1 VSNKSDKACINMKYH
16 LEDNSPM
23 PDNRLVMLVFFI
35 IITIL
40 QPIVWVV
47 DMGVDMVDKVTNR
60 NFKFGKDIKPKIRI
74 LNFMF
79 VGGIGYI
86 INMAIYYPLMLI
98 FKSDVT
104 FLNTHFYLPPFLI
117 STFIA
122 ATSNYL
128 INKAWTFKDK
138 ETYKQ
143 SYIRYMLACA
153 ITVFFDII
161 LLFLLVDYG
170 HIYPAVAA
178 ALAILIMFITRYFV
192 VNRWVWKERNNNTS
206 V

>member
-1 VSNKSDKACINMKYH
+1 MSHGKYIKYH
-16 LEDNSPM
+16 LVDNSPI
-23 PDNRLVMLVFFI
+23 PDNGWAFLIMFIFILLV
-35 IITIL
+35 
-40 QPIVWVV
+40 QPIFYIF
-47 DMGVDMVDKVTNR
+47 DLYDKVTNK
-60 NFKFGKDIKPKIRI
+60 NSKVGKGINPKYRI

-86 INMAIYYPLMLI
+86 INMAVYYPLMLV

-104 FLNTHFYLPPFLI
+104 FLHTHFYLPPFLI

-138 ETYKQ
+138 GRYKQ
-143 SYIRYMLACA
+143 SYIRYMSACA

-161 LLFLLVDYG
+161 LLFVLVDYG
-170 HIYPAVAA
+170 HIYPVISA
-178 ALAILIMFITRYFV
+178 ALAILIMFIARYFIV
-192 VNRWVWKERNNNTS
+192 SKWVWKVKRGY
-206 V
+206 